1 MFEITKGRMNKPYK
15 VVVYGVEGIGK
26 TTFASKFPD
35 PLFIDTEGSTTR
47 MDVRRYPAPTSYA
60 MCKAMVEEVIKTK
73 PCKTLVIDTID
84 WLESAIIQSICDSAK
99 KESLTDFGYGAGYIR
114 LEEEL
119 GRFLNLLTEVTE
131 KGMNVVL
138 TAHAKIVKFEQPEE
152 KGAYDRYELKLGN
165 KTTAKTS
172 SKVKEWAD
180 MVLFLNYQTFAVK
193 DEKKEKY
200 KATGGKRVMY
210 TTHRPE
216 WDAKNRDN
224 LPDKLDLDFK
234 YIAHLFEG
242 QREQENKVKDFFG
255 QENVTVMP
263 ADTTAEST
271 SVEPVIKE
279 YSAEDEAEVSKL
291 PKELQQLMRPDL
303 VRPAEVIRVLEE
315 KMKNGLPVP
324 KGTPLSQ
331 FDSIAKGF
339 IKGFIIPN
347 WGMIHKEI
355 TNNRLPF

>member
-1 MFEITKGRMNKPYK
+1 MFEITRGRMNKPYK

-47 MDVRRYPAPTSYA
+47 MDVRRYPVPSSYA
-60 MCKAMVEEVIKTK
+60 MVVAMVQEVIKTK

-84 WLESAIIQSICDSAK
+84 WLESAIIQSICDKAK
-99 KESLTDFGYGAGYIR
+99 KTSLTDFGYGNGFIQ
-114 LEEEL
+114 LEEEF
-119 GRFLNLLTEVTE
+119 GKFLNLLTEVTE
-131 KGMNVVL
+131 AGMNVVL

-193 DEKKEKY
+193 VDEKTEKY
-200 KATGGKRVMY
+200 KASGGKRVMY

-224 LPDKLDLDFK
+224 LPDKLDLDFEK
-234 YIAHLFEG
+234 IAHLFKQNEDLT
-242 QREQENKVKDFFG
+242 QVQKVQEFFG
-255 QENVTVMP
+255 KDNVTVV
-263 ADTTAEST
+263 AEPDI
-271 SVEPVIKE
+271 EPIVKA

-291 PKELQQLMRPDL
+291 PKELQQLMRADY
-303 VRPAEVIRVLEE
+303 VRPAEIVRVLKE
-315 KMKNGLPVP
+315 KMKNGMPVP
-324 KGTPLSQ
+324 ENAPMSTW
-331 FDSIAKGF
+331 DTIAKGF
-339 IKGFIIPN
+339 LKGFIVTN
-347 WGMIHKEI
+347 WSMIKQEI
-355 TNNRLPF
+355 DSNRVPF